1 MHAVSTSQIVDISR
15 FNDNDKYFRSLSY
28 FAIISNKMQN
38 MRNSEKI
45 CHASLGTAWYQLLI
59 CEKLFI
65 GVN

>member
-38 MRNSEKI
+38 MRNSERI
-45 CHASLGTAWYQLLI
+45 CHASLGTAW
-59 CEKLFI
+59 
-65 GVN
+65 